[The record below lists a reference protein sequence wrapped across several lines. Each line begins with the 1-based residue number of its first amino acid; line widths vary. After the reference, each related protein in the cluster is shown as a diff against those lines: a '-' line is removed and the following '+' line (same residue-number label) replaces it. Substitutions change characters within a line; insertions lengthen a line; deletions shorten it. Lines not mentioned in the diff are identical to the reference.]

1 MFKSFSLQ
9 TFLLLI
15 AVVAIA
21 IACFTLGRQIAEL
34 KSKLQPLRVVSNSLS
49 VDDPEQFAIVRDPGV
64 TATSAVFHLKWQVYI
79 PPANSNEQFVLCLAQ
94 DPNSKPELPPV
105 NGPNVNKFP
114 IPFRYS
120 RNFIHGSRQTRNAF
134 RV

>member
-64 TATSAVFHLKWQVYI
+64 TATSAVFTLSGKSTFHRLT
-79 PPANSNEQFVLCLAQ
+79 ATNNLFFVWPRIRIQSQNC
-94 DPNSKPELPPV
+94 
-105 NGPNVNKFP
+105 
-114 IPFRYS
+114 
-120 RNFIHGSRQTRNAF
+120 RQSMDRT
-134 RV
+134 